1 MAAPS
6 VRHRTPSAA
15 FACPPTFP
23 RTLSPGRRIRLL
35 VMDCPVFT
43 GLIGILD
50 QDLAR
55 RVRPFD
61 FAQGKSSCGEGAEH
75 LGGAAGLQTVQT
87 AA

>member
-1 MAAPS
+1 
-6 VRHRTPSAA
+6 
-15 FACPPTFP
+15 
-23 RTLSPGRRIRLL
+23 
-35 VMDCPVFT
+35 MDCPVFT